1 MDLVAGTPVFL
12 EEIVS
17 KEPAFVGHTVR
28 ITGTL
33 HSYSPTT
40 DGPLSALIVRT
51 QLLGVVQYHVG
62 QTYQFI
68 GVVGSRTA
76 INDGKDEKDEG
87 LMVDD
92 AQCARTVELHA
103 RVGRVVDGL
112 DMAVYRRAVA
122 ALRAADVVDAIA

>member
-1 MDLVAGTPVFL
+1 
-12 EEIVS
+12 
-17 KEPAFVGHTVR
+17 PAFVGHTVR

-40 DGPLSALIVRT
+40 DGAIIVDGQSALIVRT